1 MGSQKRLKECHML
14 CEKKHIINTKREQI
28 VFIIHTVLDDVDL
41 VKEEK
46 LSCKILV
53 NSRKRNAFEK

>member
-1 MGSQKRLKECHML
+1 ML
-14 CEKKHIINTKREQI
+14 YEKKLIINTKREQI

>member
-14 CEKKHIINTKREQI
+14 YEKKLIINTKREQI